1 MKKESFLFNHL
12 LHISISRFPLIS
24 YQFDTGAFWMYQIRA
39 ETEPENHQSGTCK
52 MGPSTDPNA
61 VVDSE
66 LRVHNIPNIRVADA
80 SMFPIVSNIT
90 SIAAIVNGRKAFE
103 YKLLRNFHM
112 LNYDTF
118 FMIDWNEISIKVK

>member
-24 YQFDTGAFWMYQIRA
+24 YQFDTDAFWMYQIRA
-39 ETEPENHQSGTCK
+39 ETGPENHQSGTSK

-66 LRVHNIPNIRVADA
+66 LRVHDIADA
-80 SMFPIVSNIT
+80 SMFPIVSNVT
-90 SIAAIVNGRKAFE
+90 SIAAIAIVAEKATS
-103 YKLLRNFHM
+103 R
-112 LNYDTF
+112 YDQ
-118 FMIDWNEISIKVK
+118 